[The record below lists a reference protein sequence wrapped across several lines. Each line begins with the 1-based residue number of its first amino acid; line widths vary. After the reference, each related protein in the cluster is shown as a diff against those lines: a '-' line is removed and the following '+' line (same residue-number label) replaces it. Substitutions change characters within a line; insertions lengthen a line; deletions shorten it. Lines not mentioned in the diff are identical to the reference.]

1 MEDNAT
7 GYGCL
12 YKVMFIL
19 GIVGILGMLIILA
32 SEGSTLM

>member
-12 YKVMFIL
+12 YKVMLIL

-32 SEGSTLM
+32 NEGSTLM

>member
-1 MEDNAT
+1 MEDNDT

>member
-1 MEDNAT
+1 MEDNDT

-19 GIVGILGMLIILA
+19 GIVGIIGMLIILA